1 MDLNGVGLKV
11 IWVGVPLDGGVVQD
25 EGGGQVVICGKD
37 GFRGGRDRVN
47 GENQVIDGEAI
58 GTRGLGG
65 YGQPSSG
72 VYFPSGG
79 FPAIDCHCGANKQDE
94 FTMLEEDMGGNRT

>member
-1 MDLNGVGLKV
+1 MDIDGMGLKV

-37 GFRGGRDRVN
+37 GFRGGGDGVN
-47 GENQVIDGEAI
+47 GEEQVIDRKAI

-65 YGQPSSG
+65 YG
-72 VYFPSGG
+72 
-79 FPAIDCHCGANKQDE
+79 
-94 FTMLEEDMGGNRT
+94 

>member
-1 MDLNGVGLKV
+1 MDIDGVGLKV

-37 GFRGGRDRVN
+37 GFGGGGDGVN
-47 GENQVIDGEAI
+47 GEEQVIDRKAI

-65 YGQPSSG
+65 YG
-72 VYFPSGG
+72 
-79 FPAIDCHCGANKQDE
+79 
-94 FTMLEEDMGGNRT
+94 